1 MDESALTG
9 EPLSVDKAA
18 GDKLMSG
25 SLAGQGALRLR
36 AGRVAADSQYQ
47 RIIDLVSTD
56 FEEIATNGVAAE
68 VGRHQVRV
76 GKLSFIQ
83 QIDPA
88 AQAAEVLSGETV
100 AYVAIDGR
108 FAGALHLADQVRPEA
123 SALIRWLRSQGVDK
137 FAMLTGDAK
146 PTAQAV
152 AEKLG
157 INEVHAGLLPKDKVE
172 LAGNLAPHPTM
183 MVGDG
188 INDAP
193 VLAAA
198 DVGVALGV
206 RGTTAAGEA
215 ADAVIL
221 KDSLAPLAE
230 AIAIARHTLRTAKT
244 AIIIGIA
251 LSVGLMLVAAFGY
264 IPAVAGALLQEVVDL
279 AAILYALRALQAPVA
294 NLEGSAQR

>member
-1 MDESALTG
+1 MLKNLQRYWLVYLAL
-9 EPLSVDKAA
+9 VV
-18 GDKLMSG
+18 
-25 SLAGQGALRLR
+25 LATTGALRLMEQP
-36 AGRVAADSQYQ
+36 VAAQWLAS
-47 RIIDLVSTD
+47 IFI
-56 FEEIATNGVAAE
+56 VAVILW
-68 VGRHQVRV
+68 VG
-76 GKLSFIQ
+76 
-83 QIDPA
+83 A
-88 AQAAEVLSGETV
+88 
-100 AYVAIDGR
+100 
-108 FAGALHLADQVRPEA
+108 
-123 SALIRWLRSQGVDK
+123 DK

-183 MVGDG
+183 LVGDG